1 MEFVILP
8 PAATSIMTGGAI
20 SCRTV
25 KGSGSSSRKKMETAD
40 DHEYCYYY
48 YEEQASSVAV
58 GALTMANTG
67 HRRVLGC
74 RKGEERR
81 GGGEGSWFLARSLQS
96 VGTLHVGF
104 SSQCSPSSL
113 ILFHARLHVHQL
125 ELEKTNLLLP
135 GTLYPLQ
142 EVL

>member
-1 MEFVILP
+1 MSTFRADHSQELLFRFVH
-8 PAATSIMTGGAI
+8 AAAV

-67 HRRVLGC
+67 TNSC
-74 RKGEERR
+74 I
-81 GGGEGSWFLARSLQS
+81 
-96 VGTLHVGF
+96 GTLLLMMMIDGALC
-104 SSQCSPSSL
+104 CS
-113 ILFHARLHVHQL
+113 
-125 ELEKTNLLLP
+125 
-135 GTLYPLQ
+135 
-142 EVL
+142 